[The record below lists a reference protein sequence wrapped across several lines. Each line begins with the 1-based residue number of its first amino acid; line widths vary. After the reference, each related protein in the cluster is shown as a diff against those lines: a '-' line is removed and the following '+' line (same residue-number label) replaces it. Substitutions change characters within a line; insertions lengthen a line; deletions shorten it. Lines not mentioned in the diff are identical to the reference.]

1 MRSIVPLGLQILCVI
16 FIFISGPLVAPVIV
30 FILIQ
35 ILGVLLIVWAL
46 LARKQSKSVSK
57 LPRGYFFATTG
68 PYEIIR
74 HPIYAGL
81 FFLLFALVQSELTPL
96 RGLVLIIFIIA
107 MLVKISLDEAV
118 MRQHVKEYLDYQSK
132 TRRLIPY
139 LF

>member
-1 MRSIVPLGLQILCVI
+1 MKAIVPLGLQILCSI
-16 FIFISGPLVAPVIV
+16 FILLSGPIIAPIV
-30 FILIQ
+30 VFVLIQ
-35 ILGVLLIVWAL
+35 VLGVLLIVWSL
-46 LARKQSKSVSK
+46 LARKQSRSGIK
-57 LPRGYFFATTG
+57 LPQGYFFVTAG

-81 FFLLFALVQSELTPL
+81 FFFLFALVQSELTPL

-107 MLVKISLDEAV
+107 MLVRISLDEAF
-118 MRQHVKEYLDYQSK
+118 MRQHVKEYVPYQTK